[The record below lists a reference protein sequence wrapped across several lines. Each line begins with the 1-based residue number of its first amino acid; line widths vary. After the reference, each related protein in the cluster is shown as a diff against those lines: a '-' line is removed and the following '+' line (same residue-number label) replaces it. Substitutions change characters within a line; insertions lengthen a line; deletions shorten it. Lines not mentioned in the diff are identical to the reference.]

1 MERYFFLARSK
12 ALKKW
17 GDYGS
22 TLLNGMACDVDAEQT
37 RLERTGPFVPPF
49 SFPLFGGVV
58 VTDAVK
64 NTLESSS
71 LRGVG
76 DFRPV
81 ILEKAVSVNWQDWN
95 RHERISS
102 SKIPRSGEPEDYILA
117 GQHDP
122 ELAIA
127 MGRLWTWHPLI
138 IGSVDRSTSPLRIV
152 GLSNSDL
159 DVFRLDD
166 FGGISDIIVNPTAM
180 QLLTDIAGDWVS
192 FDEIPYEIS

>member
-1 MERYFFLARSK
+1 MERYFFLARSE

-22 TLLNGMACDVDAEQT
+22 ILLNGMACDVYAEQT
-37 RLERTGPFVPPF
+37 RLKRTGPFVPPF

-64 NTLESSS
+64 NTLESGN

-81 ILEKAVSVNWQDWN
+81 TLEKAVSVNWQDWN
-95 RHERISS
+95 RHEKISS

-122 ELAIA
+122 ELATA
-127 MGRLWTWHPLI
+127 MGRLWTWHPLRV
-138 IGSVDRSTSPLRIV
+138 GSIDRTSSPLRIL
-152 GLSNSDL
+152 GIRNSIS
-159 DVFRLDD
+159 DVLRLNDN
-166 FGGISDIIVNPTAM
+166 GARDIIVNSHGR
-180 QLLTDIAGDWVS
+180 QFLLNIAGDWVS